1 MPRPRSLERPSG
13 NSTIPSFCKTRS
25 SRVSNKMD
33 KEKKST
39 QSVKVR
45 KSSTNTTN
53 TNKKRKTISGDSSIN
68 KKQFTEGSSEANP
81 LKVNMEMDLVMSN
94 TTTSTSTTVTSITT
108 STSTPRSL
116 TALTVTDSTKTTVT
130 STPIPATVPISTPQH
145 DPGLSPNPP
154 NPPPKPINPQ
164 AVNLQL
170 CDEERL
176 FSRLEER
183 LETKLSSSLKIGF
196 QEYDNSFCTA
206 VNKMTTA
213 VNELIKSNQALVAQQ
228 TNIGNLEIENKV
240 LSNKVHHLEVEQHK
254 LKNKIDNIENCSL
267 SNCILIKGVP
277 DEMDED
283 IGSLTE
289 KVYYE
294 LSKTI
299 DARTEKER
307 RKLAHEM
314 VIVRCKRIGRY
325 RRTWSRPISIEFQY
339 NQDLEYIMSNRRYLR
354 HGIYIDRE
362 YNEETERKRRLLR
375 PILRA
380 ARNISE
386 YQSNCRIEDDKLWI
400 NGKSYTAE
408 TLDQLPPDLNT
419 FTVTSVS
426 NSECIGFFGELNPLS
441 NFHPATF
448 TCDGKSFHSS
458 EQYIQWKK
466 AELFNDTH
474 TANSIL
480 SSSTALE
487 CKNLATN
494 IKNFDKPKWDSS
506 AKSICSPGIYCKF
519 AQNPALKDLLI
530 NCTGNRK
537 IVECA
542 KDRLWGTGV
551 ALHRDN
557 ALDSTMW
564 MTPGILGSIL
574 MEIREELKTTPVLTP
589 VSEDNM
595 EII

>member
-1 MPRPRSLERPSG
+1 MPRSRSLERPSG
-13 NSTIPSFCKTRS
+13 NSTIPAFCKTKT
-25 SRVSNKMD
+25 SRALHKTE
-33 KEKKST
+33 KERKTT

-68 KKQFTEGSSEANP
+68 KKQFTKSYSESNP
-81 LKVNMEMDLVMSN
+81 IKINMETIPN
-94 TTTSTSTTVTSITT
+94 TTTSCTVTSITT
-108 STSTPRSL
+108 TTSIPRSP
-116 TALTVTDSTKTTVT
+116 TTDSTKTTT
-130 STPIPATVPISTPQH
+130 TTTPISVTVMVPTPQINL
-145 DPGLSPNPP
+145 GPNPNPANPLP
-154 NPPPKPINPQ
+154 NPMNPQ

-183 LETKLSSSLKIGF
+183 LEVKLSSSLKIGF

-213 VNELIKSNQALVAQQ
+213 VNELVKSNQALVAQQ
-228 TNIGNLEIENKV
+228 TSIGNLEIENKV
-240 LSNKVHHLEVEQHK
+240 LSNKVHRLEVEQHK
-254 LKNKIDNIENCSL
+254 LKNKIDNIENRSL

-299 DARTEKER
+299 DARTDKER
-307 RKLAHEM
+307 RKLAREM
-314 VIVRCKRIGRY
+314 VIVKCKRIGRY

-354 HGIYIDRE
+354 HGIFIDKE

-408 TLDQLPPDLNT
+408 TLDQLPPDLNA

-441 NFHPATF
+441 NFHPAKF
-448 TCDGKSFHSS
+448 ICDGITFHSS

-480 SSSTALE
+480 STSTTLE
-487 CKNLATN
+487 CKNLSTT
-494 IKNFDKPKWDSS
+494 IKNFNKPKWESC

-542 KDRLWGTGV
+542 KDRFWGTGV
-551 ALHRDN
+551 ALHRDD

-564 MTPGILGSIL
+564 TTPGILGSIL
-574 MEIREELKTTPVLTP
+574 MEIREQLRTTPVLTP
-589 VSEDNM
+589 VTDDNM
-595 EII
+595 ETN